1 MKDFT
6 FDTYKMLLQEFINF
20 KYEFITVE
28 DYFTQYISSAK
39 KYVLMRHDVD
49 RKPENSLKAAIL
61 ENALGVKAT
70 YYFRTVKQTFKPE
83 IISKIASLGH
93 EIAYHYESLAQTNG
107 DYEAA
112 IKDFEKNLK
121 MLRQIYPVKNIA
133 MHGRPISKWDSRL
146 LWGKY
151 DYKDYGLLSE
161 PYFDI
166 DFSEVLYITD
176 ASRTWDNIEVNL
188 RDRVNSGYNF
198 YFTHTEDIID
208 ALKSDLLPNVIMFNI
223 HPEHWAANDIEWYKT
238 YALRKGKNFIKRAII
253 NR

>member
-6 FDTYKMLLQEFINF
+6 FDIYKMLLQEFLDF
-20 KYEFITVE
+20 GYEFITVE
-28 DYFTQYISSAK
+28 DYFTKNIDSTK

-49 RKPENSLKAAIL
+49 RKPENSLKAAEI
-61 ENALGVKAT
+61 ERDFGVRAT

-83 IISKIASLGH
+83 IISQIVLRGH
-93 EIAYHYESLAQTNG
+93 EIAYHYESLAQANG
-107 DYEAA
+107 DYEKA
-112 IKDFEKNLK
+112 IIDFEQNLER
-121 MLRQIYPVKNIA
+121 LRQIYPVKNIA
-133 MHGRPISKWDSRL
+133 MHGRPTSKWDSRL

-151 DYKDYGLLSE
+151 NYKNYELLSE

-238 YALRKGKNFIKRAII
+238 YTLRKGKNFIKRAII